1 MFRKLILPLIFT
13 VVLIC
18 AEVLAVR
25 VNFPQVADGGGI
37 STTFT
42 LINTGNSDVTGILSL
57 VNQNGSPR
65 TLRLNGTSA
74 SSFQVTVPGGGGTVR
89 LASANEGSAV
99 AGWAYFESDSINV
112 QGVATFD
119 LRTSGGTLVTS
130 TGILGTEGISKAG
143 FPVEVISPSRNTGA
157 AIAALG
163 QDVTVQLHLIDTNGV
178 EVSSVLDPRLNPLR
192 ANHQIAAFVNE
203 LFSGVDNFSG
213 SLVVE
218 VIGTGQVAVTS
229 LVTKE
234 SLLSAVP
241 VVEFN
246 AVTSARLKADY
257 QFQNSLASSVAGSP
271 NLNNVGSN
279 TFASAIVDGNPR
291 TVLNFSPNNGVT
303 LSPTVGVVPNDAY
316 TIAVL
321 FRFSEV
327 NSWRKILDFKNGE
340 VDRGLFVLDGKL
352 IFYNE
357 TSSGIGASVSP
368 NTYVQVVLT
377 RDSDKHVVG
386 YVDGVVQFSF
396 TDVDGLA
403 EISDQNTLRFFNNI
417 QGPGDTSS
425 GSVAR
430 IRLYD
435 NAITADEVAL
445 LDRLP

>member
-1 MFRKLILPLIFT
+1 M
-13 VVLIC
+13 
-18 AEVLAVR
+18 
-25 VNFPQVADGGGI
+25 
-37 STTFT
+37 
-42 LINTGNSDVTGILSL
+42 
-57 VNQNGSPR
+57 
-65 TLRLNGTSA
+65 
-74 SSFQVTVPGGGGTVR
+74 
-89 LASANEGSAV
+89 
-99 AGWAYFESDSINV
+99 
-112 QGVATFD
+112 
-119 LRTSGGTLVTS
+119 
-130 TGILGTEGISKAG
+130 
-143 FPVEVISPSRNTGA
+143 
-157 AIAALG
+157 
-163 QDVTVQLHLIDTNGV
+163 
-178 EVSSVLDPRLNPLR
+178 
-192 ANHQIAAFVNE
+192 
-203 LFSGVDNFSG
+203 
-213 SLVVE
+213 
-218 VIGTGQVAVTS
+218 
-229 LVTKE
+229 
-234 SLLSAVP
+234 
-241 VVEFN
+241 
-246 AVTSARLKADY
+246 
-257 QFQNSLASSVAGSP
+257 
-271 NLNNVGSN
+271 
-279 TFASAIVDGNPR
+279 
-291 TVLNFSPNNGVT
+291 NFSPNNGVT

-377 RDSDKHVVG
+377 RDADKHVVG